1 LERFNQ
7 WVAKDIRPSL
17 QDQSEGC
24 LIRVTIL
31 KINKNHAK
39 KKIAKTNDFA

>member
-24 LIRVTIL
+24 LVRLMIL

-39 KKIAKTNDFA
+39 KKSAKTYDFA